1 MRETSLNAIA
11 ITVFALTFSA
21 LLGPAFNVPPSVPAI
36 AVFGIL
42 GLATLDTFQWQ
53 GQGSTILADWLAGR
67 SSARRERILHHE
79 AGHFLVAYLLG
90 IPIAGYA
97 LSAWEA
103 FQQKQKSQGG
113 VRFAD
118 AELAEQL
125 QRGTLSS
132 LMLDR
137 YCTVWM
143 AGIAAEVWVYGRAEG
158 GSEDRAKVNLTLRQ
172 VQRPSSEWKLKENWA
187 LLQARTLLETHQSA
201 YQALVAAMERRASV
215 AECCQAIEQ
224 NVQGLTAPSC

>member
-11 ITVFALTFSA
+11 ITVFALTLSA
-21 LLGPAFNVPPSVPAI
+21 LLGPLLNVPPSVPAI

-53 GQGSTILADWLAGR
+53 GQGSTILADWLAGH
-67 SSARRERILHHE
+67 SATRRDRILHHE

-90 IPIAGYA
+90 IPVAGYA

-103 FQQKQKSQGG
+103 FQQKQTSQGG

-118 AELAEQL
+118 TTLAEQL
-125 QRGTLSS
+125 QTKTISS
-132 LMLDR
+132 VLLDR

-143 AGIAAEVWVYGRAEG
+143 AGIAAEVLRYGRAEG
-158 GSEDRAKVNLTLRQ
+158 GAEDRAKIHLTLRQ
-172 VQRPSSEWKLKENWA
+172 VQRPPSELKLKENWA
-187 LLQARTLLETHQSA
+187 LLQARTLLENHQPA
-201 YQALVAAMERRASV
+201 YQALVSAMEQRSSV
-215 AECCQAIEQ
+215 AECYQIIEQ
-224 NVQGLTAPSC
+224 NLQATD